1 MNILI
6 TGATGFVGKT
16 LLRKIAESGDFSKDR
31 IILLSGKP
39 VDGYLCIPHNDYTF
53 TKDDFAKA
61 GIDRINVVV
70 HLGSAVP
77 RTKAD
82 YLPENDSKFIANVHN
97 TIHLYENLPS
107 VPQKVIYISSVDVY
121 QGIYQS
127 NGNIISEETPLAADT
142 MYAASKI
149 MCEKYLDE
157 KSKTDGFVLQIL
169 RLGQIYGNGEEVYS
183 KIVSSFVRRIENG
196 QTIRIFGNGEDFR
209 SQLLVDDCCECI
221 LKAIDFDEPKGAIN
235 LVSEQAVR
243 IKDIV
248 YLIYRIMEKMP
259 DIVFTEAPAGRSNR
273 FDNTKMKQ
281 VFGMIETPIE
291 DGIRAYVDYYKKGD
305 LYARL

>member
-16 LLRKIAESGDFSKDR
+16 LLRKIAEESDFAKDN
-31 IILLSGKP
+31 IILLSGTNI
-39 VDGYLCIPHNDYTF
+39 DGYVCINHNGYTF
-53 TKDDFAKA
+53 TKQDFINQ
-61 GIDRINVVV
+61 GIDGVDVVI

-82 YLPENDSKFIANVHN
+82 YLPENEFKFIMNVRN

-169 RLGQIYGNGEEVYS
+169 RLGQIYGNGEEIYS
-183 KIVSSFVRRIENG
+183 KIVSSFVRQIEND
-196 QTIRIFGNGEDFR
+196 QQIKIFSDGSEFR

-221 LKAIDFDEPKGAIN
+221 LKVVFLEKSIGAVN
-235 LVSEQAVR
+235 LVSDQAVS

-248 YLIYRIMEKMP
+248 LKIYTALEKEP
-259 DIVFTEAPAGRSNR
+259 NIVFGNASPGRSNR

-281 VFGMIETPIE
+281 VFGITETPLE
-291 DGIRAYVDYYKKGD
+291 NGIRAYADYYRKKGNGND
-305 LYARL
+305 